1 MDTHESEV
9 QNASH
14 DEESWPR
21 DFDIR
26 VCRAEQQELLE
37 SLPVD
42 EKSQS
47 K

>member
-1 MDTHESEV
+1 MNDHESEV
-9 QNASH
+9 QYASH

-26 VCRAEQQELLE
+26 VCRAEQQELFE
-37 SLPVD
+37 NVPVD
-42 EKSQS
+42 DKSQP